1 MIKLDA
7 HLIAHTTPS
16 TPDALTVKGDGFR
29 ISVLTDRLFR
39 IETDPAGRFND
50 SATQIVWNRNFSSAP
65 YNVAVTDKSV
75 TVTTDKAS
83 ILYDKVTKRAEYV
96 IFNDGRKVKCDNKGN
111 MKGTARTL
119 DMSCGRFQFLPGTIG
134 KKFWQ
139 AYVVMDDGIVSKT
152 GVALLKDDSLYLGED
167 GLVKPNDKGRTD
179 TYVFAYDKDYSAAL
193 ADFYRLTGKTPVVP
207 RFALGNWWSR
217 YKAYTQEEY
226 TGLMQRF
233 IDEDI
238 PFTVATVDMDWHW
251 VKLAEAF
258 GEEYGQKK
266 LLSVQGAGWT
276 GYSWNKKLFPDYKQ
290 FLKELKAMGYH
301 VTLNLHPAQ
310 GVRPFED
317 MYKDMCYELGLD
329 PDKKQPIPF
338 DITSTAFINAY
349 FKVLHKPYEKD
360 GVDFWWIDWQQG
372 TKTAVEGLDPLWA
385 LNHYHYLDSQKTP
398 DGGKK
403 AGLILS
409 RYSGP
414 GSHRYPLG
422 FSGDTAASWKTL
434 KFQPY
439 FTANAA
445 NIGYGWWSHDIGGHY
460 MGKKDDEMYL
470 RWIQLGVF
478 SPVNRLHSTS
488 NELQG
493 KEPWKCN
500 KSVDMH
506 IRRYLKLRHAMIPYL
521 FTENYKSS
529 VNGSVICRPM
539 YYDYPDCEGAYA
551 IKNEYMFGSELL
563 VCPITGPV
571 NKKTGLAG
579 QKVWLPE
586 GKWTDVFTG
595 ISYKG
600 GRTVEMFRDMADIP
614 VLAKEGAIIPLS
626 LNKGNDASN
635 PVNMELWLYSGSNSY
650 TLYEEKD
657 SGEGVQT
664 AFNMVKADDM
674 LLFEIINGDTDIA
687 ERNFRLCFK
696 DVVSASCA
704 VMIND
709 EEVYC
714 GRIEKDVPIQLSGI
728 KANDKVLVRLNDI
741 EYKTN
746 PTLKEYAVEIL
757 SKLQGRNIPKQ
768 IKYRAVEN
776 SADFAKAIRR
786 SRFPSQA
793 KRAALEIEE

>member
-39 IETDPAGRFND
+39 IETDPAGRLND

-65 YNVAVTDKSV
+65 FNVAVTDKSV

-167 GLVKPNDKGRTD
+167 GLVKPNDKCRTD

-266 LLSVQGAGWT
+266 LLSIQGDGWT

-445 NIGYGWWSHDIGGHY
+445 NIGYGWWSHDIGGHH

-539 YYDYPDCEGAYA
+539 YYDYPNCEGAYA

-728 KANDKVLVRLNDI
+728 KAHDKVLVRLNDI
-741 EYKTN
+741 EYKKN
-746 PTLKEYAVEIL
+746 PPLKEYAVEIL
-757 SKLQGRNIPKQ
+757 SKLQGSNIPKQ

>member
-1 MIKLDA
+1 
-7 HLIAHTTPS
+7 
-16 TPDALTVKGDGFR
+16 
-29 ISVLTDRLFR
+29 
-39 IETDPAGRFND
+39 
-50 SATQIVWNRNFSSAP
+50 
-65 YNVAVTDKSV
+65 
-75 TVTTDKAS
+75 
-83 ILYDKVTKRAEYV
+83 
-96 IFNDGRKVKCDNKGN
+96 
-111 MKGTARTL
+111 
-119 DMSCGRFQFLPGTIG
+119 
-134 KKFWQ
+134 
-139 AYVVMDDGIVSKT
+139 
-152 GVALLKDDSLYLGED
+152 
-167 GLVKPNDKGRTD
+167 
-179 TYVFAYDKDYSAAL
+179 
-193 ADFYRLTGKTPVVP
+193 
-207 RFALGNWWSR
+207 
-217 YKAYTQEEY
+217 
-226 TGLMQRF
+226 
-233 IDEDI
+233 
-238 PFTVATVDMDWHW
+238 
-251 VKLAEAF
+251 
-258 GEEYGQKK
+258 
-266 LLSVQGAGWT
+266 
-276 GYSWNKKLFPDYKQ
+276 
-290 FLKELKAMGYH
+290 
-301 VTLNLHPAQ
+301 
-310 GVRPFED
+310 
-317 MYKDMCYELGLD
+317 
-329 PDKKQPIPF
+329 
-338 DITSTAFINAY
+338 
-349 FKVLHKPYEKD
+349 
-360 GVDFWWIDWQQG
+360 
-372 TKTAVEGLDPLWA
+372 
-385 LNHYHYLDSQKTP
+385 
-398 DGGKK
+398 
-403 AGLILS
+403 
-409 RYSGP
+409 
-414 GSHRYPLG
+414 
-422 FSGDTAASWKTL
+422 
-434 KFQPY
+434 
-439 FTANAA
+439 
-445 NIGYGWWSHDIGGHY
+445 
-460 MGKKDDEMYL
+460 
-470 RWIQLGVF
+470 
-478 SPVNRLHSTS
+478 
-488 NELQG
+488 
-493 KEPWKCN
+493 
-500 KSVDMH
+500 
-506 IRRYLKLRHAMIPYL
+506 MIPYL

-746 PTLKEYAVEIL
+746 PPLKEYAVEIL